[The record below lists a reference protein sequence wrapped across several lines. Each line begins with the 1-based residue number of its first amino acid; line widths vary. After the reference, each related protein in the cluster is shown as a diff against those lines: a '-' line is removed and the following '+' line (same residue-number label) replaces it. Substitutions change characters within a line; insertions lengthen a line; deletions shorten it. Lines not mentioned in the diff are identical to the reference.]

1 MAQLSTAA
9 LRRQKRQRQKERS
22 QVSDKDGTTA
32 SLKQESTSL
41 LRKKERLE
49 VEQVPDNLLSIQQQ
63 PEFAAVI
70 ARFLPEETIEAEQEQ
85 GKGEEEEDHGN
96 SDYQDETGDE
106 RERESDSFD
115 EDDRPISKKQLKRI
129 SRMSLAELKQFARHP
144 EVVEWEDVTAKD
156 PKLLVQLKAVRHSV
170 PVSQHW
176 NQKRKYLSGK
186 RGYVKPPFELPA
198 FIRDTG
204 ITELRDAMR
213 SQDANKR
220 IKVKAR
226 EKMHPKLGRITVD
239 YERLYDAFFKYQTK
253 PTLTM
258 HGELYYEG
266 KEFQGGSGSG
276 GKQDKRP
283 GYLSEELRTALGMS
297 THLMPTPWL
306 HNQQKYGAPPS
317 YPHMRIPGLN
327 APIPEGAQWGYHPG
341 GWGRPPFDHLL
352 RDSSETAVK
361 GDPVQIAL
369 LVPVERN
376 LWGELEPEEE
386 LPSQDVGD
394 DSTYGFEQQQE
405 IVLDEDQVDKIF
417 IPSGKE
423 YKS

>member
-1 MAQLSTAA
+1 MAAA
-9 LRRQKRQRQKERS
+9 
-22 QVSDKDGTTA
+22 
-32 SLKQESTSL
+32 KQESALSS
-41 LRKKERLE
+41 RKEEYLGT
-49 VEQVPDNLLSIQQQ
+49 EQVPETLSIQQQ

-70 ARFLPEETIEAEQEQ
+70 ARFLPDDATEGEHEEERTGGSDSQGETDNEQE
-85 GKGEEEEDHGN
+85 K
-96 SDYQDETGDE
+96 
-106 RERESDSFD
+106 ESDSFD
-115 EDDRPISKKQLKRI
+115 EDDRPVSKKQMKRM

-176 NQKRKYLSGK
+176 SQKRKYLSGK

-226 EKMHPKLGRITVD
+226 EKMHPKLGRISVD

-266 KEFQGGSGSG
+266 KEFQGGG

-283 GYLSEELRTALGMS
+283 GYLSEELRGALGMS

-352 RDSSETAVK
+352 RDSADTSAR
-361 GDPVQIAL
+361 GDPVQMAL

-386 LPSQDVGD
+386 LPSQEIVD
-394 DSTYGFEQQQE
+394 DPAQGFGQQQA
-405 IVLDEDQVDKIF
+405 IALDAEQADRVF